1 MDVGTVYATAIRA
14 NKSEVKKS
22 EGRQK
27 MKTGKITVEEFVFDE
42 VEGGRDVG
50 SKPKLDGRMSKKDL
64 FAEIKLR
71 MVMRIYGVSRFR
83 AAKIIAERCKTT
95 SAPAVDKDRAAAA
108 MSNRR
113 LYDDD
118 MIPVDD
124 LFAG

>member
-1 MDVGTVYATAIRA
+1 M
-14 NKSEVKKS
+14 E
-22 EGRQK
+22 
-27 MKTGKITVEEFVFDE
+27 TGKITVEEFVFDE
-42 VEGGRDVG
+42 VEDGRDVG

-83 AAKIIAERCKTT
+83 AAKIIAERCKMT
-95 SAPAVDKDRAAAA
+95 SAPADDKDRSAAA

-113 LYDDD
+113 MFDDD